1 MRYIGLSMR
10 RKIALYVSFFKL
22 CYQNYTIFYCE
33 PEPELYKLVLKYFL
47 LERTQTGSFQF
58 IWPLTGTKPKFETA
72 DEPKLNLSR
81 KN

>member
-1 MRYIGLSMR
+1 MR

-22 CYQNYTIFYCE
+22 CNWNYTIFYCE

-47 LERTQTGSFQF
+47 LERTQTGEFQF
-58 IWPLTGTKPKFETA
+58 IWTLTGTEPIFETA
-72 DEPKLNLSR
+72 VEPKLNLNR